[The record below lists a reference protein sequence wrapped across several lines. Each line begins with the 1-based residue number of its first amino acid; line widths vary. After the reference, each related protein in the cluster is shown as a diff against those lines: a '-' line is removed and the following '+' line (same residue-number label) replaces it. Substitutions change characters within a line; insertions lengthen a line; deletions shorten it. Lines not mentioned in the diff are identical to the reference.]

1 MVHEKLV
8 QPLYADSV
16 HLNPLSQAK
25 ETPVK
30 ASACRVGGISTAPG
44 NTKGHG

>member
-8 QPLYADSV
+8 QPPYTDSV

-25 ETPVK
+25 RPRGKPQLAEGVEYQ
-30 ASACRVGGISTAPG
+30 
-44 NTKGHG
+44 